1 MKVSGSIFA
10 GRRGRRPDDEE
21 SMPELRKDP
30 VVGRWVII
38 STERS
43 RRPTNFQDVQ
53 HERTTGFCP
62 FCPGNEDKTPPEVF
76 AFRKDG
82 TAPNTPG
89 WEVRVVPNKFPALQ
103 IEGTLDRR
111 GEGLYDKMNGV
122 GAHEVVIET
131 PIHDQDL
138 ADLPIEHLVLVLKAY
153 RERMNDLHRDRR
165 FRYVLIFKNHGP
177 GAGATLEHSHTQL
190 IATPIIPKILQE
202 ELEGAR
208 RYYELKERC
217 VFCDMIQQDT
227 ADNNGRR
234 VVTQNDRFLVIEPFA
249 PRFPFE
255 TSVLPRRH
263 DSSYQIVSDEE
274 EYVDLASILKD
285 TLQRLNQALDRP
297 PYNFVIHTAPVSDG
311 DLEFFHWHLEIM
323 PKLTRVA
330 GFEIGSGFYINPT
343 PPEDAAQYLREITV
357 AV

>member
-1 MKVSGSIFA
+1 
-10 GRRGRRPDDEE
+10 
-21 SMPELRKDP
+21 MPELRKDP

-62 FCPGNEDKTPPEVF
+62 FDPGNEDKTPPEVF

-89 WEVRVVPNKFPALQ
+89 WQVRVVPNKFPALQ

-131 PIHDQDL
+131 PDHDQDF
-138 ADLPIEHLVLVLKAY
+138 ADLPIEHMVLVLKAY

-165 FRYVLIFKNHGP
+165 FRYVLIFKNHGA

-255 TSVLPRRH
+255 TWILPRRH

-311 DLEFFHWHLEIM
+311 DLESFHWHLEIM

-343 PPEDAAQYLREITV
+343 PPEDAAQYLREIAIEV
-357 AV
+357 